1 MKILHLEDN
10 ALDAALTLHVFL
22 DEWPDCE
29 VIAVETRDDFLAQLS
44 EAPDLVVSDF
54 SLAHFSGLEALQL
67 TRRKSPDLPFIFLSG
82 TIGEDRA
89 IEALRAG
96 ANDYIIKDRPKR
108 LIPAVQR
115 ALDDARFQR
124 ERHETEEQ
132 IRRVQR
138 LENIGMLASG
148 IAHDFN
154 NILSP
159 VLMGVSL
166 LRGSITTPFEL
177 KILATIESSAER
189 GAGLVRQIMG
199 FGRGTTGEPQ
209 IVQPRHL
216 ISEVIGV
223 VEQTFSKSIQI
234 KHEVATDLWPIK
246 VNATQFHQVLLN
258 LCVNA
263 RDAMPQGGTLS
274 VRASNRELDEM
285 SAAGIR
291 NTRPGTYLLLE
302 IADSG
307 TGIPPEVLARM
318 WEPFFTTK
326 EAGRGTGLGLATVR
340 GIVDDHHGTMV
351 VETRVGHGT
360 TFQIFLPAEP
370 DDKILRTDTG
380 SVVIPRGN
388 NELILVVDDDTNV
401 RDVTCATLAAH
412 GYRILSAADGAEAL
426 ALFAPRNLEI
436 REVVTDLDMPNLDG
450 TALSKVLRALNPS
463 VRILMVSGSSDI
475 EEVRRRVPA
484 GGCILAK
491 PFTAE
496 ALLGTINKLLNVAT
510 TVSWPDVEKSS

>member
-10 ALDAALTLHVFL
+10 PRDAELLLQTLFN
-22 DEWPDCE
+22 EWPDFE
-29 VIAVETRDDFLAQLS
+29 VKVVETREGFLS
-44 EAPDLVVSDF
+44 ELAGKPDLVLSDF
-54 SLAHFSGLEALQL
+54 NLVNFNGLEALQL
-67 TRRKSPDLPFIFLSG
+67 TRQQFSNVPFIFLSG

-96 ANDYIIKDRPKR
+96 ATDYIIKDRPQR
-108 LIPAVQR
+108 LIPAIQR
-115 ALDDARFQR
+115 ALDDAKLQR
-124 ERHETEEQ
+124 ERRETEEQ

-159 VLMGVSL
+159 ILMGVSL
-166 LRGSITTPFEL
+166 LRTSMTNPFEL
-177 KILATIESSAER
+177 KILATLESSAER

-199 FGRGTTGEPQ
+199 FGRGMTGEPQ

-216 ISEVIGV
+216 ISEIIGV
-223 VEQTFSKSIQI
+223 MEQTFSKSIQI
-234 KHEVATDLWPIK
+234 QNAVAADLWPIK

-263 RDAMPQGGTLS
+263 RDAMPQGGTL
-274 VRASNRELDEM
+274 RIQASNTKLDEM
-285 SAAGIR
+285 SAAAIPG
-291 NTRPGTYLLLE
+291 TRPGPWLQLE
-302 IADSG
+302 ISDSG
-307 TGIPPEVLARM
+307 TGIPPEVLERM

-340 GIVDDHHGTMV
+340 GIIEDHRGTLAV
-351 VETRVGHGT
+351 QTRLGHGT

-370 DDKILRTDTG
+370 NDKILRTDTG
-380 SVVIPRGN
+380 SMIIPRGK

-401 RDVTCATLAAH
+401 RDVTCATLAGH
-412 GYRILSAADGAEAL
+412 GYRILAASDGAEAL

-436 REVVTDLDMPNLDG
+436 RAVVTDLDMPNLDG
-450 TALSKVLRALNPS
+450 AALAKVLRALNPS
-463 VRILMVSGSSDI
+463 VRILIVSGSSDI
-475 EEVRRRVPA
+475 EDVRRRAPED
-484 GGCILAK
+484 GCILTK
-491 PFTAE
+491 PFNAE
-496 ALLGTINKLLNVAT
+496 VLLGTIERLLNLAST
-510 TVSWPDVEKSS
+510 APWPRASKT